1 MLKEVINNRVIMDLN
16 KVSIGANPP
25 EEVNVIIEVPAGSNP
40 VKYEMDKESG
50 ALFVDRFIQVA
61 MHYPCNYGFIP
72 HTLSDDGDP
81 CDVLVIT
88 DFPVVPGAI
97 IKARPIGVLLMEDE
111 SGFDE
116 KILAVPTAKLSQYYA
131 NINSY
136 RDLPEVMSARI
147 THFFENYKALEKG
160 KWVKLRGWE
169 DAAHAKKLI
178 QEAIERNKI

>member
-1 MLKEVINNRVIMDLN
+1 MDLS
-16 KVSIGANPP
+16 KIAIGANPP
-25 EEVNVIIEVPAGSNP
+25 EEINVVIEVPAGADP

-50 ALFVDRFIQVA
+50 AIFVDRFIQVA

-81 CDVLVIT
+81 CDVLVIS
-88 DFPVVPGAI
+88 DHPVVPGAV

-116 KILAVPTAKLSQYYA
+116 KILAVPTQKLSQYYA
-131 NINSY
+131 GINSY
-136 RDLPEVMSARI
+136 KDLPEVMIKRI

-160 KWVKLRGWE
+160 KWVKLKGWE
-169 DAAHAKKLI
+169 DAAKARDLIEESIKRAKK
-178 QEAIERNKI
+178 